1 MQPAY
6 TSTERLDV
14 FSAAEER
21 FQALLGQLSLEA
33 SAELAH
39 GDIEQL
45 IEREMSKLLR
55 RLL

>member
-6 TSTERLDV
+6 TSTESLEV
-14 FSAAEER
+14 FSAAEEQ
-21 FQALLGQLSLEA
+21 FQALLGQLGSAA

-45 IEREMSKLLR
+45 IETQGTEL
-55 RLL
+55 